1 MYTDITGII
10 LAGGKSTRMGAN
22 KSFLK
27 IGEQTI
33 VERIADLM
41 KSVFAEV
48 IIISNTPDD
57 YKFLNL
63 PVYEDVYK
71 GKGPIG
77 GIHSGLKNSYT
88 EKNLFI
94 SCDVPLM
101 NKETIEYIVNYET
114 EMSIKVCRTKGFIQP
129 LPGMYDR
136 RLLDTLEKILSS
148 ENAEGKDRR
157 NKLLTFI
164 ESGDAEIINPEGAIG
179 YTENTFL
186 NINTQEDYNNLL
198 AMIEKQQSR

>member
-1 MYTDITGII
+1 MYSDITGII
-10 LAGGKSTRMGAN
+10 LAGGKSTRMGVN

-41 KSVFAEV
+41 KSVFADV

-77 GIHSGLKNSYT
+77 GIHSGLKNSNA

-101 NKETIEYIVNYET
+101 NKGTIEYLANYET
-114 EMSIKVCRTKGFIQP
+114 DKPIRVFRTKGFIQP

-136 RLLDTLEKILSS
+136 RLLDTLEQILSG

-198 AMIEKQQSR
+198 AMIEK

>member
-1 MYTDITGII
+1 MHSEITGII
-10 LAGGKSTRMGAN
+10 LAGGKSTRMGVN

-27 IGEQTI
+27 VGEQTI
-33 VERIADLM
+33 VERIADFM
-41 KSVFAEV
+41 NSVFAEV
-48 IIISNTPDD
+48 IVISNTPEE

-63 PVYEDVYK
+63 PVYEDMYK

-77 GIHSGLKNSYT
+77 GIHSGLKHSNA

-114 EMSIKVCRTKGFIQP
+114 DKPLRVCRTKGFIQP
-129 LPGMYDR
+129 LPGMYDK
-136 RLLDTLEKILSS
+136 RLLDTLDKILSG

-164 ESGDAEIINPEGAIG
+164 ESCDAEIINPEGAIG

-198 AMIEKQQSR
+198 AMIEKQ